1 MIIRRES
8 SGGSNDLNVV
18 YRPCTVDELIG
29 NEMGKRLLRNALDT
43 KKVHHTNLFTGS
55 AGTGKT
61 TAAKILALGLN
72 CDINGVSSTP
82 CLECRS
88 CKATIEGNNPDVVE
102 INVGKTGGKDHVD
115 NIVKN
120 LLYSPMMSRYK
131 ILIFDE
137 AHELTTAA
145 KDLLLTPLEHGYDHV
160 YFIFCTN
167 QPNKLKSKNAE
178 DGEPFLS
185 RCNVVNFT
193 RCSVEEIKGLLR
205 NICEFE
211 GSSYTEE
218 GLDIIAEES
227 AGVPRDAIMWL
238 NQVIVEGSWETKIV
252 KEICS
257 ILIEE
262 DAPEVIQLSR
272 LLNKGTFKEALDLYS
287 TIGTISI
294 ETMRIIVSGFFVS
307 CLKNS
312 KKIGDAKKYS
322 AILDVITQPIY
333 EQGRLAEHKWINYM
347 FKITDLINS
356 FNRGLNG
363 K

>member
-8 SGGSNDLNVV
+8 ACGSNDLNVV
-18 YRPCTVDELIG
+18 YRPCTIDELIG
-29 NEMGKRLLRNALDT
+29 NEVGKRLLRNALDT

-72 CDINGVSSTP
+72 CDTNGVSSTP

-88 CKATIEGNNPDVVE
+88 CRATIEGNNPDVVE
-102 INVGKTGGKDHVD
+102 INVAQTGGKDHVD

-120 LLYSPMMSRYK
+120 LLYSPMISKYK
-131 ILIFDE
+131 VLIFDE
-137 AHELTTAA
+137 AHELTLSA
-145 KDLLLTPLEHGYDHV
+145 KNLLLTPTERGYDHV

-167 QPNKLKSKNAE
+167 QPNKLKSKNVE

-185 RCNVVNFT
+185 RCNIINFT
-193 RCSVEEIKGLLR
+193 RCSVDEIKGLLR

-218 GLDIIAEES
+218 GLDIISEES
-227 AGVPRDAIMWL
+227 RGVPRDAIMWV
-238 NQVIVEGSWETKIV
+238 NQAIIEGSWETKIIQD
-252 KEICS
+252 ICS
-257 ILIEE
+257 ILVEE
-262 DAPEVIQLSR
+262 DSPEVINLSR
-272 LLNKGTFKEALDLYS
+272 LLNKGSFKEALELYAN
-287 TIGTISI
+287 IKIVPI
-294 ETMRIIVSGFFVS
+294 ETMRIIVSGFFVA

-322 AILDVITQPIY
+322 TILDIVTQPIY
-333 EQGRLAEHKWINYM
+333 EQGKLADHKWINYM
-347 FKITDLINS
+347 FKITDTINS
-356 FNRGLNG
+356 FGRGLNG